1 MSLFPYTRA
10 RCESSIEVLEES
22 DNNENPVIV
31 ASTIEVLEESDNNKD
46 PAIAASTLKDVENV
60 SSFDIYI

>member
-22 DNNENPVIV
+22 DNN
-31 ASTIEVLEESDNNKD
+31 KD
-46 PAIAASTLKDVENV
+46 PAIAPSTLKDVENV

>member
-31 ASTIEVLEESDNNKD
+31 ASTIEVLEESDN
-46 PAIAASTLKDVENV
+46 I
-60 SSFDIYI
+60 